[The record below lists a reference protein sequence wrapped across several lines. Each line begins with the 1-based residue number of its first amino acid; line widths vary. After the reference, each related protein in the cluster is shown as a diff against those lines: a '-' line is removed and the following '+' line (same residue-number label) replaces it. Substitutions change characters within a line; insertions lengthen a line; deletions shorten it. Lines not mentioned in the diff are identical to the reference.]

1 VHYKILVVDDSDDT
15 RDMMAKLLE
24 LESFDVV
31 TAEDGYDGLDVANAE
46 QPDLIITDINM
57 PNLNGIEMIK
67 ELRRRTAFEQIPI
80 MAITAYGNG
89 VAREALDA
97 GANRATTKPVQFV
110 SLLGEIR
117 DLLVGLSPH
126 NPANSGDKND
136 NGLDTD

>member
-1 VHYKILVVDDSDDT
+1 MAYKILIVDDSDDT

-31 TAEDGYDGLDVANAE
+31 TAEDGYSGLNAADAE
-46 QPDLIITDINM
+46 MPDLIITDINM

-67 ELRRRTAFEQIPI
+67 ELRRRATFERVPI

-89 VAREALDA
+89 VAKEALDA

-117 DLLVGLSPH
+117 DLLVGLPPRSSLQP
-126 NPANSGDKND
+126 GDKND